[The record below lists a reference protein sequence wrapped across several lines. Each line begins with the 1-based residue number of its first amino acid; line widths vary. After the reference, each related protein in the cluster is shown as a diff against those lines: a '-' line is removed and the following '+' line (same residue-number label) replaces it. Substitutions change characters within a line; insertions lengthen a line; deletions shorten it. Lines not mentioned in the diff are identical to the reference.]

1 MSNNYTFEYD
11 LNNNNHLT
19 VYSGRPDDTR
29 LPVEER
35 CYDLL
40 DSLGIS
46 YARVDHPQADTIED
60 CETIGQALGF
70 PVCKNLFL
78 TNRQQTDFY
87 LLLMEGHKPF
97 KTKHLSK
104 QLGVSRLSFAGSD
117 AMESLLG
124 VAPGSVSVLG
134 LMNDTQHRLRLVM
147 DRGVYEGEYIC
158 CHPCKNTSTLK
169 IKTTDILSAVLPH
182 IGHDITVV
190 DLPIDDE

>member
-1 MSNNYTFEYD
+1 MD
-11 LNNNNHLT
+11 LNNNKLT
-19 VYSGRPDDTR
+19 VYSGLPQDDR
-29 LPVEER
+29 IPVEAR

-40 DSLGIS
+40 DSLGVP
-46 YARVDHPQADTIED
+46 YARVDHPKADTIED
-60 CETIGQALGF
+60 CEAIGQALGF

-134 LMNDTQHRLRLVM
+134 LVNDTQHRVRLVM
-147 DRGVYEGEYIC
+147 DRGVYDSEYIC
-158 CHPCKNTSTLK
+158 CHPCNNSSTLK
-169 IKTTDILSAVLPH
+169 IKTSDILSAVLPRLE
-182 IGHDITVV
+182 HDVTVV
-190 DLPIDDE
+190 DLPIDGE